1 VHIAVNPDKVQLIRE
16 KWRKRIGEGELVLIP
31 SPYRLLAEPLRQY
44 IEDLQART
52 PDSFVHIIMGH
63 LAMDT
68 FWEQALHQN
77 SAVIFNLA
85 LSRMERV
92 VVTSVPYRIHRNGLA
107 HEHAEASAPPAR

>member
-1 VHIAVNPDKVQLIRE
+1 L
-16 KWRKRIGEGELVLIP
+16 
-31 SPYRLLAEPLRQY
+31 Y
-44 IEDLQART
+44 IEELQNRT
-52 PDSFVHIIMGH
+52 PGSFVHIIMGH

-92 VVTSVPYRIHRNGLA
+92 VVTSVPYQIHRNGLA
-107 HEHAEASAPPAR
+107 HESSEMSTSSTQ